1 MAFHEGR
8 VRLSG
13 GSECQGE
20 VEIYFRQDWR
30 RVLLD
35 SWSLSEASVL
45 CRQLGCGSV
54 LNYRSSPSTTEH
66 KHMCVTGFSCSGSE
80 AHLGNCSSAQPVS
93 CSSGEQLYINCS
105 GILNPAHS
113 SIRLVGSGGDCAGRL
128 EVFHSGSWGTVC
140 NELWDIEDAQVVCRQ
155 LQCGV
160 ALSTHIPAWFGPGTG
175 SIWLNEV
182 ECEGNEASLWNCRSQ
197 LCEEGECGHQEDVGV
212 VCSEFKELRLTE
224 GCKGNLEVF
233 YNGTWGNVC
242 HNQMDDETVN
252 MCRKP
257 DSNLW
262 QCPSSPWGQ
271 NRCDNSDEVAHIT
284 CTDDEK
290 SLHTQEKCSSVPS
303 QKHCSK
309 RWSLRLSGGKG
320 SCSGRLEVYHNAMWS
335 FVCDHQWNIRNAQ
348 VVCRQLGCG
357 SALSA
362 DRNVSFGPGEGTIW
376 LNRVKCR
383 GDEIHLWDCHH
394 SLKNHTDC
402 SPAGVTCAA
411 QRDRSTV
418 STTTHTT
425 TTSGRAAPNP
435 PSAVA
440 PPTPPLVLFVLGTLL
455 FLALVLLLVLFYQN
469 RVLRRVVSKTRRK
482 TQPEAVYEEINHRY
496 ITRRITS
503 STQRGSL
510 LSEELHSGYEHVDDE
525 LLSGDTGR
533 VEPPED
539 YDDAVTAGPIPD
551 NLEED
556 EAENYDEAITADQKS
571 VLLTEDVSEN
581 YDDAVTAETNTNITT
596 DNPEDYD
603 DVITEEQDGGE
614 TE

>member
-1 MAFHEGR
+1 NKPKNYEEVIIADQKTYIVTGSSMAFHEGR
-8 VRLSG
+8 MQLSG

-54 LNYRSSPSTTEH
+54 LNYRSSPSTTEN

-80 AHLGNCSSAQPVS
+80 AHLGNCSSAQPVN
-93 CSSGEQLYINCS
+93 CSSGEQLYI
-105 GILNPAHS
+105 
-113 SIRLVGSGGDCAGRL
+113 
-128 EVFHSGSWGTVC
+128 
-140 NELWDIEDAQVVCRQ
+140 
-155 LQCGV
+155 
-160 ALSTHIPAWFGPGTG
+160 
-175 SIWLNEV
+175 
-182 ECEGNEASLWNCRSQ
+182 
-197 LCEEGECGHQEDVGV
+197 
-212 VCSEFKELRLTE
+212 
-224 GCKGNLEVF
+224 
-233 YNGTWGNVC
+233 
-242 HNQMDDETVN
+242 
-252 MCRKP
+252 
-257 DSNLW
+257 
-262 QCPSSPWGQ
+262 
-271 NRCDNSDEVAHIT
+271 T
-284 CTDDEK
+284 C
-290 SLHTQEKCSSVPS
+290 
-303 QKHCSK
+303 
-309 RWSLRLSGGKG
+309 
-320 SCSGRLEVYHNAMWS
+320 
-335 FVCDHQWNIRNAQ
+335 
-348 VVCRQLGCG
+348 
-357 SALSA
+357 
-362 DRNVSFGPGEGTIW
+362 
-376 LNRVKCR
+376 
-383 GDEIHLWDCHH
+383 
-394 SLKNHTDC
+394 
-402 SPAGVTCAA
+402 
-411 QRDRSTV
+411 
-418 STTTHTT
+418 
-425 TTSGRAAPNP
+425 SGRAAPNP

-525 LLSGDTGR
+525 LLSVKSGFGEKAEYYDDVIDTSDFISDTGR